1 MTGELDYLLRIRV
14 TGVPSY
20 DRFYQRLIDK
30 VQIADVSASYVMVD
44 VKKTTALPMYQQN
57 SLAYYSAP
65 AVSDPIYATPK
76 SELRKELIAKLRRK
90 HLHRL
95 KHERGA
101 NAKTEILA
109 TRNSPIAY
117 L

>member
-90 HLHRL
+90 NLHRL